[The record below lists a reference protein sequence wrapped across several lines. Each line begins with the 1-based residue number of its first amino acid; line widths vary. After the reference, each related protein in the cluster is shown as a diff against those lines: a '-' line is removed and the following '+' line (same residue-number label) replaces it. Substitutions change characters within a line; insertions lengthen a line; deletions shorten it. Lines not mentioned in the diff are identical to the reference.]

1 MSKVKKYDLRQL
13 RQYKADQGV
22 DVIEFD
28 APDGKAFRVPAPG
41 FFPDEAYEALK
52 ASDNLALARALL
64 GTDYDDYK
72 ASGGRADDLGL
83 ILEAWSKDQGIELPK
98 S

>member
-1 MSKVKKYDLRQL
+1 MSKKYNLAQL
-13 RQYKADQGV
+13 RQNKRDAGV
-22 DVIEFD
+22 DVIDVELSE
-28 APDGKAFRVPAPG
+28 GVVFRIPAPG

-64 GTDYDDYK
+64 GTDYDAYRE
-72 ASGGRADDLGL
+72 AGGKADDLGL
-83 ILEAWSKDQGIELPK
+83 ILEAWSKDQGVELPK